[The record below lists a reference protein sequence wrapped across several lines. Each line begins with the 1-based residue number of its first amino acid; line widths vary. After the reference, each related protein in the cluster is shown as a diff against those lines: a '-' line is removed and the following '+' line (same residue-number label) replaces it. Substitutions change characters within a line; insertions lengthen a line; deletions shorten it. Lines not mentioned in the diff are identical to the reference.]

1 MKADVVLG
9 AGVAGLAAAHY
20 LSRSSRQAVI
30 VLERE
35 ERVGGLASTLDWEGC
50 RIDLGPHRIYTLLP
64 EIERFILDL
73 LGDEVLRVR
82 RQSSMFLRGRYLR
95 YPVSFGEILKTLGF
109 ACAARIGL
117 GYAGSLLSFWKR
129 LSRSEESYA
138 DYISSRFGG
147 YLYRLLFQD
156 YAIKVWQEDPS
167 NLSADM
173 ARVRLAAPSLWASA
187 RKPASPLA
195 RARSASFSTLGA
207 GLDAFRR
214 KWRRPSGTMA
224 EAFD

>member
-20 LSRSSRQAVI
+20 LSRRSRQPVI
-30 VLERE
+30 VLERD

-73 LGDEVLRVR
+73 LGDEVLRVK

-95 YPVSFGEILKTLGF
+95 YPVSFGEILKTLGL

-117 GYAGSLLSFWKR
+117 GYAGSLLGFWKR
-129 LSRSEESYA
+129 FSRSEESYA
-138 DYISSRFGG
+138 EYISSRFGG

-187 RKPASPLA
+187 LEALRPTARHSDAS
-195 RARSASFSTLGA
+195 
-207 GLDAFRR
+207 
-214 KWRRPSGTMA
+214 
-224 EAFD
+224 